1 MPVYEYQCSR
11 CRHRFEVRQS
21 FSDEAGADC
30 PECDARAHRVF
41 SPVGIIFKGS
51 GFYATDHGRGNR
63 LGQGSNGD
71 GSDSAPSHEDSHEVK
86 ETQATKKETQATTAE
101 SS

>member
-1 MPVYEYQCSR
+1 MPMYEYQCSR

-30 PECDARAHRVF
+30 PKCDARAHRVF
-41 SPVGIIFKGS
+41 SAVGIIFKGS

-63 LGQGSNGD
+63 LGQGSNGN
-71 GSDSAPSHEDSHEVK
+71 GSDPAPSSESKQEIT
-86 ETQATKKETQATTAE
+86 EISGTTAE